1 MSISLSVT
9 PESLR
14 EVSGLFPTGIAVV
27 TARAGGAELYG
38 VTINSFSSVSL
49 DPPLVLFSLWRG
61 LHTLEALLSAKAF
74 AIHILRD
81 DQRHLSTRFAKTL
94 SNKWDDVRY
103 REGVTGCPVLEPALA
118 LMECTLYA
126 QYDGGDHVII
136 VGRVAHMERDPG
148 ENPLVFFRGRYHTI
162 GAEAVL
168 DKEKHDGMET
178 AQI

>member
-1 MSISLSVT
+1 MSVSLSVT

-27 TARAGGAELYG
+27 TARASGGELYG

-61 LHTLEALLSAKAF
+61 LHTLDALLSTQAF
-74 AIHILRD
+74 AIHFLRD
-81 DQRHLSTRFAKTL
+81 DQHHLSKRFAR
-94 SNKWDDVRY
+94 SRSSKWDDVPY
-103 REGVTGCPVLEPALA
+103 RDGVTGSPVLEPALA

-136 VGRVAHMERDPG
+136 VGRVAHLEKEPG
-148 ENPLVFFRGRYHTI
+148 DPLVFFRGRYHTI
-162 GAEAVL
+162 GAEAIL
-168 DKEKHDGMET
+168 NDGMET
-178 AQI
+178 KQI